1 MMGRVPSPLVAVPGQ
16 PAGSRGPRGTRA
28 TSSRMWPKRRPDLD
42 PQGAQRRRRGR
53 RRSGN
58 QQAQPA
64 FLDAEAIG
72 QGLDLSVRQ
81 RTLDQERG
89 NAAVPLDP
97 EDTGG
102 PVAASDVGV
111 LVDLATAGGSGARN
125 VDSADD
131 AARGDRRLESA
142 KARLAQAVRHVLD
155 LEVDPQIGTVVSVA
169 EHRVVVGEA
178 RVRSGRL
185 DSGQREH
192 PREQPLDQAVDVLL
206 VDEGHL
212 DVDLGELGLAVG
224 AQILVAE
231 ATGELD
237 VALESAD
244 HQNLLEQLGRLRKR
258 VETAVVQAAR
268 HEIVAGA
275 LRRRASEH
283 RRLDVHETLL
293 PEVAQALDREIG
305 AHAQVALQALP
316 AKVEEAVLEAGLLT
330 RALSALH
337 AERHRLRGAEHAAA
351 TDLDLDLAGGHL
363 RVHLV
368 GVPTHDFALDLDD
381 PFEAGRIECLG
392 CVRRAFR
399 MHDGLDDAAP
409 IAHVEEDHA
418 AVIAPAVDPSL
429 DPRPLADPLRGQRS
443 CLRSVHVPVPCR
455 TAPGSNRRSSHN
467 SGGNSRLHRGDELVA
482 RIVS

>member
-1 MMGRVPSPLVAVPGQ
+1 MA
-16 PAGSRGPRGTRA
+16 AG
-28 TSSRMWPKRRPDLD
+28 
-42 PQGAQRRRRGR
+42 
-53 RRSGN
+53 
-58 QQAQPA
+58 
-64 FLDAEAIG
+64 
-72 QGLDLSVRQ
+72 
-81 RTLDQERG
+81 
-89 NAAVPLDP
+89 
-97 EDTGG
+97 
-102 PVAASDVGV
+102 DVGV

-131 AARGDRRLESA
+131 AARGDRRLEGA

-155 LEVDPQIGTVVSVA
+155 LEVDPQIGTIVSVA

-185 DSGQREH
+185 DSGEREH

-212 DVDLGELGLAVG
+212 DIDLGELGLAVG

-258 VETAVVQAAR
+258 VETPVIQAAR

-275 LRRRASEH
+275 LRRRAGEH

-293 PEVAQALDREIG
+293 PEVAQAFDREVG
-305 AHAQVALQALP
+305 AHAQVVLQALP
-316 AKVEEAVLEAGLLT
+316 AKIEEAVLEPGLLA
-330 RALSALH
+330 RVLSALH

-368 GVPTHDFALDLDD
+368 GVPAHDLALDLDH
-381 PFEAGRIECLG
+381 PLETRGLESRGRI
-392 CVRRAFR
+392 RRGFR
-399 MHDGLDDAAP
+399 VYHRLHDAAS
-409 IAHVEEDHA
+409 IAHVEENDA

-429 DPRPLADPLRGQRS
+429 DPRLLADPLRGQRS
-443 CLRSVHVPVPCR
+443 CTSSVHVLLPCEPLPAR
-455 TAPGSNRRSSHN
+455 TADPRTTQAEILAFTAATNSS
-467 SGGNSRLHRGDELVA
+467 R
-482 RIVS
+482 